1 RTETQTAK
9 RRRQER
15 EVKREK
21 DEQQRLEKEKFNSID
36 QYLLSGN
43 EQVVICSY
51 FAHHLNVFS
60 VVSEEH
66 LHTLEDRWSLLS
78 LRTAAIT
85 HTGGYLVVSNYS
97 EAQHAPYLT
106 VWDTQQ
112 GRVC

>member
-1 RTETQTAK
+1 MHVQSNIS
-9 RRRQER
+9 
-15 EVKREK
+15 V
-21 DEQQRLEKEKFNSID
+21 DFIGFPSLN
-36 QYLLSGN
+36 LSSSLTFLCLSL
-43 EQVVICSY
+43 QVVICSY
-51 FAHHLNVFS
+51 FAHHLNIFS

-78 LRTAAIT
+78 LRTAAVT

-106 VWDTQQ
+106 LWDTQQ